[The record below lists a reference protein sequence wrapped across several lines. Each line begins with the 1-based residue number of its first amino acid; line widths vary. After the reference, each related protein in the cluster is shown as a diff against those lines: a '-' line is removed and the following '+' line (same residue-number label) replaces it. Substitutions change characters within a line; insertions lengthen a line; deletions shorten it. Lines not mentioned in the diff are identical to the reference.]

1 MKNWDKI
8 VKELSSPE
16 SSDAEDDLNVMSV
29 QKNAKRVGELMSG
42 VIPTLD
48 SNKQGAPPKGMNCT
62 SVLRDQLTKSF
73 VESRRSIKP
82 PSMSEGAIPKA
93 SPSSPDPVYVKTR
106 SDNVRPRGATF

>member
-29 QKNAKRVGELMSG
+29 QKNAKRVAELMHG

-48 SNKQGAPPKGMNCT
+48 SRKKGAPPKGMNRT

-73 VESRRSIKP
+73 VESQRSIKP
-82 PSMSEGAIPKA
+82 PSMSEGAIPNA
-93 SPSSPDPVYVKTR
+93 PPSSPAPAPAQTR
-106 SDNVRPRGATF
+106 GDNVRPRAATS